1 MDSLVSAVVGLFML
15 VFWVVLIIGGISL
28 FFFNKLRKLR
38 ETVRRR
44 RAIVGAALPKKAQ
57 ILSKVQEAV
66 KGHQGFE
73 QFTRLK
79 ISQDSAQASLAA
91 AFAQTNSA
99 MTAFMTAAHDSPQFQ
114 SSALYHELMADNRK
128 VNEDIETRQLQLT
141 EAIDDYNTQ
150 RGGIPC
156 VLFAGFLGFRREEY
170 PNFDTQGTETAV
182 GVVGAIESHDEDRME
197 QLLQSA
203 GTSLLGATRVL
214 ASQASTAGKAIA
226 NQAGQASK
234 LIADRVAEKA
244 REKGVVPSYFYMLPW
259 GTPKG
264 PASKDDLRVLL
275 SQGMIQQDAIV
286 AEVGSQDWQTLGAVS
301 AAWEENPLQ

>member
-1 MDSLVSAVVGLFML
+1 MDSLVSAVMGLFLL
-15 VFWVVLIIGGISL
+15 VFWVVLIVGAISL
-28 FFFNKLRKLR
+28 FYFNKLRKLR

-44 RAIVGAALPKKAQ
+44 RANVGAALQKKAQ

-114 SSALYHELMADNRK
+114 STGLYQELMADNRK

-141 EAIDDYNTQ
+141 EAIDDYNTR

-170 PNFDTQGTETAV
+170 PKFDTQGTETVV
-182 GVVGAIESHDEDRME
+182 GVVEAIESHDEDRME

-214 ASQASTAGKAIA
+214 AIQASSAGKAIA

-234 LIADRVAEKA
+234 LIAERVAEKA
-244 REKGVVPSYFYMLPW
+244 KEKTAGASYFYMLPG

-275 SQGMIQQDAIV
+275 AQGMIQQDAMV
-286 AEVGSQDWQTLGAVS
+286 AEVGSQDWLTLEAMS
-301 AAWEENPLQ
+301 ASWEQQSLP

>member
-1 MDSLVSAVVGLFML
+1 MDSIVSTIWGLILF
-15 VFWVVLIIGGISL
+15 VFWVVVILGAVSL
-28 FFFNKLRKLR
+28 YFFNKLRKLR

-44 RAIVGAALPKKAQ
+44 RANVGAALQKKAQ

-99 MTAFMTAAHDSPQFQ
+99 MTALMTAAQDSPQFQ
-114 SSALYHELMADNRK
+114 STALYQELMADNRK

-150 RGGIPC
+150 RGGMPC

-170 PNFDTQGTETAV
+170 PNFDTQGAENAV
-182 GVVGAIESHDEDRME
+182 GTVGAIETHDEDRME

-214 ASQASTAGKAIA
+214 ASQASSAGKALA

-234 LIADRVAEKA
+234 LLADRVAEKA
-244 REKGVVPSYFYMLPW
+244 KEKGAGPSYFYMLP
-259 GTPKG
+259 GGVPKG
-264 PASKDDLRVLL
+264 PASRDDLRVLL
-275 SQGMIQQDAIV
+275 TQGMIQNDALV
-286 AEVGSQDWQTLGAVS
+286 AEVGSQDWRTLEVMTAE
-301 AAWEENPLQ
+301 WEELPKA

>member
-1 MDSLVSAVVGLFML
+1 MDALLRLITSVFLL
-15 VFWVVLIIGGISL
+15 VFWVVVIVGGISL
-28 FFFNKLRKLR
+28 FYFNKLRKLR
-38 ETVRRR
+38 ESVRRR
-44 RAIVGAALPKKAQ
+44 RANVGAALQKKAQ

-99 MTAFMTAAHDSPQFQ
+99 MTALMTAAQNSPQFQ
-114 SSALYHELMADNRK
+114 TSALYQELMADNRK

-156 VLFAGFLGFRREEY
+156 ILFAGFLGFKREEY
-170 PNFDTQGTETAV
+170 PQFNTDGAEIEV
-182 GVVGAIESHDEDRME
+182 GSVGALDTNDDARME

-203 GTSLLGATRVL
+203 GTSLHGATKVL
-214 ASQASTAGKAIA
+214 ANQAGQAGKVLA

-234 LIADRVAEKA
+234 LLADRVSDKVKERNAGPK
-244 REKGVVPSYFYMLPW
+244 YFYMTP
-259 GTPKG
+259 GGVPKG
-264 PASKDDLRVLL
+264 PASLDDIRVLFT
-275 SQGMIQQDAIV
+275 QGMLQGDAML
-286 AEVGSQDWQTLGAVS
+286 AEVGTQDWKALETFAGGWDQQQA
-301 AAWEENPLQ
+301 N

>member
-1 MDSLVSAVVGLFML
+1 MDSIVSAVWGLILF
-15 VFWVVLIIGGISL
+15 VFWVVVILGGISL

-44 RAIVGAALPKKAQ
+44 RANVGAALQKKAQ

-79 ISQDSAQASLAA
+79 LSQDSAQASLAA

-114 SSALYHELMADNRK
+114 STALYQELMADNRK

-150 RGGIPC
+150 RGGMPC

-170 PNFDTQGTETAV
+170 PNFDTQGAETAV
-182 GVVGAIESHDEDRME
+182 GTVGAIETHDEDRME

-203 GTSLLGATRVL
+203 GTSLLGATKVL
-214 ASQASTAGKAIA
+214 ASQASNAGKALA

-234 LIADRVAEKA
+234 IIADRVAEKS
-244 REKGVVPSYFYMLPW
+244 REKGAGPSYFYMLP
-259 GTPKG
+259 GGVPKG
-264 PASKDDLRVLL
+264 PASRDDLRVLL
-275 SQGMIQQDAIV
+275 AQGMIQKDALV
-286 AEVGSQDWQTLGAVS
+286 AEAGSQDWRTLEVLSVDWDQS
-301 AAWEENPLQ
+301 AQA